1 MTSSA
6 DKAIKLA
13 KNFGW
18 RVFPANP
25 ENKKPLISGWQ
36 ERATSDPE
44 GIRELF
50 TPFPNAMIGL
60 PTGPINKI
68 TVVDLDIKNEV
79 DGFKTIMSLGIRM
92 PTSAI
97 AFTPSGGFHLYY
109 FTNTDEYQCSAGKI
123 GPGVDIRGAG
133 GYVIAPGSISST
145 GEYRWKNDLH
155 KKKYGI
161 LPFTVDLKQVIN
173 GKHPHSRKKAFCPSR
188 ILEPVM
194 EGQRNDEITRRC
206 GVLFK
211 RGYSAEQ
218 VEGMLDRI
226 NQRCCT
232 PPLGDQEVHN
242 IFRSIAKREVR

>member
-1 MTSSA
+1 MTSSV

-13 KNFGW
+13 NDFGW
-18 RVFPANP
+18 RVFPANLK
-25 ENKKPLISGWQ
+25 NKRPLISGWQ
-36 ERATSDPE
+36 ERATSDPD

-68 TVVDLDIKNEV
+68 TVVDLDKKNEV
-79 DGFKTIMSLGIRM
+79 DGFKTVMSLGIRM

-109 FTNTDEYQCSAGKI
+109 STQSDEYPCSAGKI
-123 GPGVDIRGAG
+123 GPGVDIRGVG

-155 KKKYGI
+155 KTKYGI
-161 LPFTVDLKQVIN
+161 LPLTVDLKQVIN
-173 GKHPHSRKKAFCPSR
+173 GKHQHSKKKPFSPSR

-194 EGQRNDEITRRC
+194 EGQRNDEMTRRC

-226 NQRCCT
+226 NHRCCI
-232 PPLGDQEVHN
+232 PPLGDREIHS
-242 IFRSIAKREVR
+242 IFRSIAKREGR

>member
-1 MTSSA
+1 MTSSV

-13 KNFGW
+13 DDFGW

-36 ERATSDPE
+36 ERATSDPD

-79 DGFKTIMSLGIRM
+79 DGFKTVMSLGIRM

-109 FTNTDEYQCSAGKI
+109 STHSDEYPCSAGKI

-133 GYVIAPGSISST
+133 GYVIAPGSISPT
-145 GEYRWKNDLH
+145 GKYRWKNDLH
-155 KKKYGI
+155 KTKYGI
-161 LPFTVDLKQVIN
+161 LSLTVDLKQVIN
-173 GKHPHSRKKAFCPSR
+173 GKHQHSQRKTFPHSM

-194 EGQRNDEITRRC
+194 EGKRNDEMTRRC

-211 RGYSAEQ
+211 RGYSVEQ

-232 PPLGDQEVHN
+232 PPLGDREIQN
-242 IFRSIAKREVR
+242 IFRSIAKREGR